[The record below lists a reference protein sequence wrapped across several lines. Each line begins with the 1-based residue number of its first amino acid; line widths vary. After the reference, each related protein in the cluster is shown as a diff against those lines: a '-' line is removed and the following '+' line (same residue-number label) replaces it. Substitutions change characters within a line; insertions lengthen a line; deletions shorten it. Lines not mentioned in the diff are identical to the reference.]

1 VSKRLGWILGT
12 LGAIALLL
20 IVVLV
25 LFDWNWLKGP
35 IESQVSGRF
44 GRPFRINGD
53 LDVQLSLQPRITVD
67 GVELGNAPWGGDTS
81 MAKIARAEVTVDL
94 RKLLR
99 GEIVLPEAR
108 IAQLSLLLETR
119 PDGPPNW
126 DFGKAAER
134 GSPTLPRIGRLEV
147 SDASV
152 RYHDFGSGRNVVA
165 ELSRIAGRTGP
176 DLKLNA
182 SGNVQ
187 GEPLEFD
194 ITGAALAQLDNH
206 TDSSVSS
213 PTERRAGPPF
223 ALEARIKAGETRIIA
238 SSNISK
244 PAQRQG
250 VEIAFELTSP
260 GMTELLR
267 AFGVEAP
274 ALPSMQVAGKVIRN
288 GQVWQ
293 LNNASAQ
300 VGESNLAGR
309 LSVDLSRPR
318 PFISADLESD
328 RLRAQDLRT
337 ASLEPPQPADADRN
351 PEAANTKPKNSSEGS
366 PPLLTAAGINF
377 DALPKVDVDVNFRGS
392 NLEAPEV
399 RLAQLELDLKLRDR
413 VAVIDG
419 AGQAT
424 FRERLPV
431 TFEVH
436 AGTEDNLKNP
446 ASRYPLDVSLSAGES
461 HATARGTV
469 DHPLNYTGIDVD
481 VDLTLQG
488 PDLEKLGELL
498 KLPLPG
504 TPPYKLAGKIT
515 HQEEKKRWNFVAL
528 RGTVGDSDIQGDVS
542 LELSAERPTVVADLN
557 SKTLDLD
564 DLVVLVG
571 APPGTGPGETASKE
585 QEQKAAE
592 EAAAKA
598 PVLPD
603 KQFDVPDLHA
613 FDARISFTGDTVQA
627 TKLPL
632 DHMQAKVTL
641 QDGHI
646 RIDPAR
652 LGVAGG
658 KLEAR
663 MRLDARSGVLD
674 GDFDL
679 ALRNAKLNQLLAAF
693 KVDVGAIQMEKE
705 VVGTFGG
712 QVKLTIKGNSIREMA
727 AAADGQVAVIM
738 GGGQINS
745 LIIEA
750 LGLDLGEVITVL
762 AAGNEEKDKGMVP
775 VQCLV
780 GRFDVQNGVMATRA
794 LVLETSDSTVTGSG
808 TIDLG
813 QEILDLKLLAH
824 PKDASVL
831 TASTPVAIKGT
842 FREPQIDVISKELE
856 EKGLAALALGV
867 VLPVIGAIFPFIETG
882 EPEGVNCAE
891 LMTAAQGDGD
901 HSRRRRSA
909 PSR

>member
-1 VSKRLGWILGT
+1 VSKRRGWILGT
-12 LGAIALLL
+12 LGAVALLL
-20 IVVLV
+20 LVVLV

-35 IESQVSGRF
+35 IESQVSGRL
-44 GRPFRINGD
+44 GRPFQINGD
-53 LDVQLSLQPRITVD
+53 LDVQLSLQPTITVD
-67 GVELGNAPWGGDTS
+67 GAELGNAPWGSETP

-94 RKLLR
+94 GELLH
-99 GEIVLPEAR
+99 GEVVLPKVR
-108 IAQLSLLLETR
+108 IAQPSVLLETR
-119 PDGPPNW
+119 PEGSPNWQFREAEEPSKGPP
-126 DFGKAAER
+126 A
-134 GSPTLPRIGRLEV
+134 PPRIGRLEV

-152 RYHDFGSGRNVVA
+152 RYHDLGSRRNIA
-165 ELSRIAGRTGP
+165 GELSRIAGRTDP

-182 SGNVQ
+182 TGKVQ
-187 GEPLEFD
+187 GQPLAID
-194 ITGAALAQLDNH
+194 ITAPAPAH
-206 TDSSVSS
+206 A
-213 PTERRAGPPF
+213 ERGPNAPH
-223 ALEARIKAGETRIIA
+223 AIEARIKAGQTRIMA
-238 SSNISK
+238 SGNISK
-244 PAQRQG
+244 PAQLQG

-260 GMTELLR
+260 GLAELLH
-267 AFGVEAP
+267 AFGVEAAP
-274 ALPSMQVAGKVIRN
+274 LPPIQVAGKVVRN
-288 GQVWQ
+288 QQVWQ
-293 LNNASAQ
+293 LNDASAQ

-309 LSVDLSRPR
+309 VSLDLSAPR
-318 PFISADLESD
+318 PVVSADLESD

-337 ASLEPPQPADADRN
+337 APLEPPQPAGGDGTL
-351 PEAANTKPKNSSEGS
+351 EAANTQPKNSSEGS
-366 PPLLTAAGINF
+366 APLLTAAGINF
-377 DALPKVDVDVNFRGS
+377 DALPKVDANVNFRGS
-392 NLEAPEV
+392 NLEALEV
-399 RLAQLELDLKLRDR
+399 RLAQLELDLKLRNR
-413 VAVIDG
+413 VAVIAG
-419 AGQAT
+419 AGTAT

-469 DHPLNYTGIDVD
+469 DRPLKYTGLDVD

-557 SKTLDLD
+557 SKALDLD
-564 DLVVLVG
+564 DLGVLVG

-585 QEQKAAE
+585 QKQKAAH

-603 KQFDVPDLHA
+603 KQFHVPDLHA

-627 TKLPL
+627 MKLPL
-632 DHMQAKVTL
+632 EHMLAKVTL

-663 MRLDARSGVLD
+663 MGLDARNGVLD

-679 ALRNAKLNQLLAAF
+679 ALRNVKLNQLLAAF

-712 QVKLTIKGNSIREMA
+712 QAKLTIKGNSIREMA
-727 AAADGQVAVIM
+727 AAADGEVAVIM

-750 LGLDLGEVITVL
+750 LGLDLGEVLGVL
-762 AAGNEEKDKGMVP
+762 ATGDEEKEKGMVP

-780 GRFDVQNGVMATRA
+780 SRLDVQNGIMATRA
-794 LVLETSDSTVTGSG
+794 LVLETSDSTLTGSG

-813 QEILDLKLLAH
+813 QETLDLTLLAH
-824 PKDASVL
+824 SKDASVL

-842 FREPQIDVISKELE
+842 FREPQIDVISEELE
-856 EKGLAALALGV
+856 EKGLAALALGI

-882 EPEGVNCAE
+882 EAEGVNCAA
-891 LMTAAQGDGD
+891 LMKSAEPAGDVGQKPPTVSERHGD
-901 HSRRRRSA
+901 SQ
-909 PSR
+909 